1 MEQQIHG
8 GNIYDK
14 NIYNKEITLDYSVN
28 INPLGMPQKVCNAI
42 TQDIGG
48 YQTYPDIK
56 YTALRNAI
64 ASKESINADNIYKVN
79 INARNILCGNGA
91 SELIMAVVRAV
102 HPEKCAIAAPS
113 FSGYERA
120 VKAYGAGIV
129 YYELDSNNGFSY
141 EYVSGRLEQL
151 DVQLCFIC
159 NPNNPTGNIIPEN
172 ILINILDICRRRN
185 IIVVADECFLRFN
198 RNYEKI
204 SCKRFLKDYNN
215 LVIINAYTKFYAM
228 AGIRLGYLMSYND
241 ELIDNISL
249 QLPEW
254 NISTVAQRAGIAAFK
269 DKDYEGHTYRLIE
282 KEREFLTDKLSAMEC
297 IVYPSV
303 ADYITFRLPVDKAG
317 CQLQDELLKNGI
329 LIRSCQS
336 YRNMPPDCYR
346 IAVKKHT
353 DNEILIDFISDILIK
368 CII

>member
-1 MEQQIHG
+1 MEQQMHG

-28 INPLGMPQKVCNAI
+28 INPLGMPQEVCNAI

-79 INARNILCGNGA
+79 ISARNILCGNGA

-172 ILINILDICRRRN
+172 ILINILDI
-185 IIVVADECFLRFN
+185 
-198 RNYEKI
+198 
-204 SCKRFLKDYNN
+204 
-215 LVIINAYTKFYAM
+215 
-228 AGIRLGYLMSYND
+228 
-241 ELIDNISL
+241 
-249 QLPEW
+249 
-254 NISTVAQRAGIAAFK
+254 
-269 DKDYEGHTYRLIE
+269 
-282 KEREFLTDKLSAMEC
+282 
-297 IVYPSV
+297 
-303 ADYITFRLPVDKAG
+303 
-317 CQLQDELLKNGI
+317 
-329 LIRSCQS
+329 
-336 YRNMPPDCYR
+336 
-346 IAVKKHT
+346 
-353 DNEILIDFISDILIK
+353 
-368 CII
+368 